1 LSTGYHSGSVTRT
14 NVTVNYQAENNL
26 PAVTLYGMVQVNI
39 CIMAGDSGGSVFDNH
54 KAWGIVSGA
63 STTASGG
70 CLSPPVGYV
79 NDFRTLDPNLQARI
93 QTSS

>member
-1 LSTGYHSGSVTRT
+1 
-14 NVTVNYQAENNL
+14 
-26 PAVTLYGMVQVNI
+26 MVQVNI

-63 STTASGG
+63 SLTASGG

-79 NDFRTLDPNLQARI
+79 NDFRTLDPNLPARI